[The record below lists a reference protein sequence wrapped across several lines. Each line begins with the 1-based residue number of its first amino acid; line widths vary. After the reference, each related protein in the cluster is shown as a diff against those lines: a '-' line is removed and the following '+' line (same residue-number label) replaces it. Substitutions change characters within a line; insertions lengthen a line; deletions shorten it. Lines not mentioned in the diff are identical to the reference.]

1 MALIEKF
8 MEFEKPKTDSTS
20 KEVMSKP
27 EAKKSGYEM
36 RTMGNVRVAA
46 EAQRVF
52 NPGLPPTKP
61 KAPTAS
67 MQASGVAPAMGTT
80 GNWGKPSE

>member
-8 MEFEKPKTDSTS
+8 IEFEKPKDTTT
-20 KEVMSKP
+20 KEVMTKS
-27 EAKKSGYEM
+27 EIKKASYDM
-36 RTMGNVRVAA
+36 RTMGNIRVAA

-61 KAPTAS
+61 KAPTAAQQS
-67 MQASGVAPAMGTT
+67 SGVAPAMSTS
-80 GNWGKPSE
+80 GNWGQPPQ